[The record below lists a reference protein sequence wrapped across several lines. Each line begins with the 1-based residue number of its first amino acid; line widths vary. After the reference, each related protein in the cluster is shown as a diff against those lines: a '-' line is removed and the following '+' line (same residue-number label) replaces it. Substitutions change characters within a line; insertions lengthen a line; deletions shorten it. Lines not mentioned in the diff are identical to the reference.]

1 MSNLEPKTL
10 VATKHDNMAKYR
22 KVFNL
27 TEVEYYLYVKLEPP
41 LVNIWYLYKVEEKTK
56 DGSLIAMPIS
66 SGEVVRQSPTWLR
79 FQTNFM
85 NTSVGLHVYKLT
97 FVHTVTNIVATLWFS
112 YTIQND
118 NPDKPYIYMKR
129 EDVDP
134 DDPDDDSGD
143 ADPDDGSDDG
153 SDDGGDDG
161 GSSDDSGSDDGDGGS
176 STDDSGSDD
185 GDSSSDDSPTDST
198 PTTDGADNTT
208 TDDNSEGDSH
218 SANDISEDNGV
229 IDDD

>member
-27 TEVEYYLYVKLEPP
+27 TEIEYYLYVKLEPP

-85 NTSVGLHVYKLT
+85 NTSVGLHIYKLT

-134 DDPDDDSGD
+134 DDPEDDDDSGD
-143 ADPDDGSDDG
+143 DGGSDDDSG
-153 SDDGGDDG
+153 SGDDS
-161 GSSDDSGSDDGDGGS
+161 GSSDDSGSGDGSSDDGS
-176 STDDSGSDD
+176 STDDSS
-185 GDSSSDDSPTDST
+185 TDST
-198 PTTDGADNTT
+198 STTDGTDDTI
-208 TDDNSEGDSH
+208 TDDNNEGDSH
-218 SANDISEDNGV
+218 LDNGISEDNEV
-229 IDDD
+229 IDND